1 MANAVASIPQ
11 PMPNQNVSPPSV
23 LNPYPCLLI
32 PSIIMRCS
40 SDLHQFEEVYKF
52 DVSEYVLPGVVS
64 GIFMAAKTLAEL
76 QSRMESIMDRIVS
89 TSGTS
94 MADFDYPHQ
103 IREYNEVTQ
112 KKLWCLRTL
121 LFYQL
126 LITVTEMMNNEQLFN
141 EVYQYS
147 ENNGITRKR
156 AFRGDIVAELKN
168 YKLGIFG
175 SITPSSDIDLGVQY
189 SGFNTDVIELAY
201 IVSVFEDS
209 FLIFTGKSSLKFDI
223 ETYAD
228 LVTVPDIR
236 DKSNSNAASLTC
248 SNVRDVFP
256 YDTSKLTYLDF
267 LKLLPFVF
275 AGILRNYIIAQ
286 KDIRNSATVA
296 EIVESFNIDDFLTV
310 ATNKTGTDFL
320 EIVSRYRYIPDPDDV
335 NKYIP
340 VPGDMKKELLVAFY
354 QAKKIAIGYMEAPYA
369 DTREEYYRFVQTAE
383 ESTVQ
388 LKKGYFKTGEVNIL
402 NDKLIEI
409 LMNASKALVYR
420 EESYTCFPTV
430 MHVVRVMQANSKN
443 PGKYKT
449 LEPSYCLTNKLGD
462 AYCAIDNY
470 GYLISLF
477 EQLGY
482 IYRFDITYCKPPNID
497 KPKIDK
503 TKSKCDAK
511 FNKYADRF
519 KNGLDLLT
527 PPPPIQQQSSTSP
540 LQQQSST
547 SPPQQ
552 QSSTSPPQS
561 LFSRVIT
568 MISGPKQAPPQM
580 IKTEAGGSRKR
591 RTLKKRSMNPMKGK
605 SMKGKSMKGKSMKTM
620 KRKTMKTMKRKANE

>member
-23 LNPYPCLLI
+23 PNPYPCLLI

-40 SDLHQFEEVYKF
+40 SDLRQFEEVYEF

-64 GIFMAAKTLAEL
+64 GIFMAAKTLKVL
-76 QSRMESIMDRIVS
+76 QSQMNGIMDRIFS
-89 TSGTS
+89 TSEKTS
-94 MADFDYPHQ
+94 GGRPMADFDYPHQ
-103 IREYNEVTQ
+103 IREYDEVTQ

-189 SGFNTDVIELAY
+189 SGFNTDVIGLAY

-228 LVTVPDIR
+228 LVTVPDIN
-236 DKSNSNAASLTC
+236 DKTDAASLTC

-296 EIVESFNIDDFLTV
+296 EIVESFNIDDFLAV
-310 ATNKTGTDFL
+310 ATEKTGTKFL
-320 EIVSRYRYIPDPDDV
+320 ELVSRYRYITV
-335 NKYIP
+335 T
-340 VPGDMKKELLVAFY
+340 VPGNVNRYITVPGVMKKELWDAFD
-354 QAKKIAIGYMEAPYA
+354 QAKTIAIDYMKAPYEVK
-369 DTREEYYRFVQTAE
+369 REEYYKLVQTAE
-383 ESTVQ
+383 TSTLQ
-388 LKKGYFKTGEVNIL
+388 LKKGYFAKGIVDIP
-402 NDKLIEI
+402 NDKLTEI
-409 LMNASKALVYR
+409 LMNASNALVYR

-430 MHVVRVMQANSKN
+430 MHVVRVMQAN

-449 LEPSYCLTNKLGD
+449 LTPSYCLKAENKLGD
-462 AYCAIDNY
+462 AYCAIGNY

-482 IYRFDITYCKPPNID
+482 IYRFDITYCKPP
-497 KPKIDK
+497 IDK
-503 TKSKCDAK
+503 TKCDAK

-519 KNGLDLLT
+519 KKGLDLIT
-527 PPPPIQQQSSTSP
+527 PPPHI
-540 LQQQSST
+540 QQQSST

-552 QSSTSPPQS
+552 QSSTSPQS

-568 MISGPKQAPPQM
+568 MISGPEQARPQI

-605 SMKGKSMKGKSMKTM
+605 SMKGKSMKTM
-620 KRKTMKTMKRKANE
+620 KRKTMKRKAMKKKK